1 VQSSTPTVSKRTNQE
16 LSALAA
22 AIAGGESVSAWAAR
36 QTPPIP
42 RRTAYRWSRL
52 PDVRRAVESIRRRC
66 LDRAAGKL
74 ARHATAAAETV
85 AGLARSAESEAVKL
99 AAARAVLADLMQVT
113 DYSRLDE
120 RLAELERRVHEHD
133 QQLG

>member
-1 VQSSTPTVSKRTNQE
+1 VSKRTNQE

-52 PDVRRAVESIRRRC
+52 PEVRRAVESIRRRC
-66 LDRAAGKL
+66 LDRAAGTL
-74 ARHATAAAETV
+74 SRHATAAAAE
-85 AGLARSAESEAVKL
+85 LARLSRKAEAEAVRL
-99 AAARAVLADLMQVT
+99 AACRAVLTELREVADYAALE
-113 DYSRLDE
+113 E
-120 RLAELERRVHEHD
+120 RLATLERRAADAHSD
-133 QQLG
+133 R